1 MKKLVVLILS
11 LAFSLSAF
19 ADKMDLDTHTSL
31 INKLADIIGFTDE
44 SASKQNMMVRL
55 ADLHSE
61 RARLYAMENE
71 GKGEAT
77 YKKEIESDRRT
88 ALSLYEKS
96 FKKADKKYL
105 GAILLQRAQLHQLL
119 GEQKQSKALFEQIIK
134 ERKNYDSDIVAE
146 AFIEAGDF
154 EYNSGNFKTALKDFN
169 SALAIKNAPRRSY
182 AKYRVAW
189 GQYHSGNTN
198 TAITL
203 MIKLLRDPN
212 SFKRT
217 DGSKDASFQEEASR
231 DLATFYARKNIDA
244 KDIDTLIEL
253 TPANIR
259 EGNLTYLANELDRA
273 GKKKSSLQVWA
284 IIGSQKQNGDDKIEG
299 QIKIARI
306 QYDLNKKDDTVK
318 EIKIAAK
325 MLKEDCEN
333 EQNCKTLEQL
343 LRKLITDWGK
353 AEERNPSEQLVQ
365 AYTIY
370 TNNFS
375 DIEVNYWAG
384 IAAQKR
390 KQYAE
395 AFNFYKNAVELSN
408 EYIRGKD
415 LKTQDRSVKNIFE
428 GSLLGAIEV
437 AEQSKIIELRDQSY
451 VQYLK
456 YNPEGEKALEVQYQM
471 AQVLLEKGD
480 NENAAL
486 KFKEIA
492 LTNKK
497 GAQSIK
503 DKAADLSLD
512 TLVVLKDDEKLES
525 WAYEFAQKIPKRR
538 SEFLVIARKSTLNQ
552 AAKAINSSQ
561 PDSELEKQY
570 NKLAKTDLSKASS
583 AEKISFYKHRT
594 LISYKIKNLD
604 ALIGS
609 SLLTLRQK
617 GISEKDK
624 NEALTQLAWAYEM
637 KFDFKNAFITFKKI
651 SPEKNSVD
659 EHVLKL
665 GMLSELAGND
675 PTRYYEQFLKISN
688 SRSQKQDVA
697 YSLVRLAKNK
707 TKAFKKYSSI
717 LLGNMKLYM
726 QAGMF
731 AFEEKNSES
740 LKKELLSKRGSS
752 NTFDGQLME
761 RIDALKDMQ
770 KDITKLAKHKL
781 RSSGPK
787 NLKNSIKER
796 LNLITKLERQAD
808 KSIKKK
814 DFTLQLVSLSNLS
827 YENKR
832 LAQDILKLP
841 IPRGLNAQQKIQ
853 YKSLIENQVAPY
865 IQKSK
870 ALLAKTDE
878 LWNQKEDS
886 SIIDIMDLSTQSHS
900 PGHKLAQDELK
911 AVNQVAKR
919 LNYTSLTLTK
929 KWQLRQKLS
938 QELSHVR
945 TLVSKNPFDSGY
957 LEKMKEIET
966 RLNRG
971 PMVAY
976 LDARLAKLKTGG
988 RN

>member
-31 INKLADIIGFTDE
+31 INKLTEIIGFTDE
-44 SASKQNMMVRL
+44 SASKQNMLVRL

-61 RARLYAMENE
+61 RARLYAMQDE

-77 YKKEIESDRRT
+77 YKKEIEADRRT

-96 FKKADKKYL
+96 FKKADKQYL
-105 GAILLQRAQLHQLL
+105 GLILLQRAQLHQLL
-119 GEQKQSKALFEQIIK
+119 GEEKKSKALFEQIIK
-134 ERKNYDSDIVAE
+134 ERKKYSAEIVAE

-154 EYNSGNFKTALKDFN
+154 EYNSGNFKKALKDFN

-189 GQYHSGNTN
+189 GQFHSGNTN
-198 TAITL
+198 IAIKQMVT
-203 MIKLLRDPN
+203 LLRDPN

-231 DLATFYARKNIDA
+231 DLATFYARKNITA

-253 TPANIR
+253 TPANNR

-273 GKKKSSLQVWA
+273 GKKRSSLQVWA
-284 IIGSQKQNGDDKIEG
+284 IIGSQKQNGEDKIEG
-299 QIKIARI
+299 QIKIAKI
-306 QYDLNKKDDTVK
+306 QYDLNKKTETVK

-353 AEERNPSEQLVQ
+353 AEERQPSEQLIS
-365 AYTIY
+365 AYSIY
-370 TNNFS
+370 TSNFP

-390 KQYAE
+390 KQYKE
-395 AFNFYKNAVELSN
+395 SFTFYKNAAELSN
-408 EYIRGKD
+408 EYIHSKD
-415 LKTQDRSVKNIFE
+415 LKTQDRSIHKIFE

-437 AEQSKIIELRDQSY
+437 AELSKIIELRDQSY

-456 YNPEGEKALEVQYQM
+456 LNPNGEKALEVQYQM

-480 NENAAL
+480 NENAAI

-492 LTNKK
+492 LTNKA
-497 GAQSIK
+497 GPQSIK

-512 TLVVLKDDEKLES
+512 TLVLLKEDEKLEA
-525 WAYEFAQKIPKRR
+525 WANEFAQKLPKRR
-538 SEFLVIARKSTLNQ
+538 NEFLVIARKSTLNQ

-561 PDSELEKQY
+561 PDSELQRQY
-570 NKLAKTDLSKASS
+570 GKLVKTDLSKAS
-583 AEKISFYKHRT
+583 AEERVSFYKHRI
-594 LISYKIKNLD
+594 LIAYKIKNLD

-609 SLLTLRQK
+609 ALLTLREK
-617 GISEKDK
+617 HISEKDK
-624 NEALTQLAWAYEM
+624 NDALTQLAWAYEM
-637 KFDFKNAFITFKKI
+637 KFDFKNALATFKKI
-651 SPEKNSVD
+651 TPERGNID
-659 EHVLKL
+659 DHALKM
-665 GMLSELAGND
+665 GMLSELAGKD
-675 PTRYYEQFLKISN
+675 ATKYYEQFLQVSN
-688 SRSQKQDVA
+688 NRSQKQDVA

-707 TKAFKKYSSI
+707 TRAFRKYDSI

-731 AFEEKNSES
+731 AYEEKRSES

-752 NTFDGQLME
+752 NTFDGQLLE
-761 RIDALKDMQ
+761 RIDALRDMQ
-770 KDITKLAKHKL
+770 KDITKLSRHKL
-781 RSSGPK
+781 RSNGPK
-787 NLKNSIKER
+787 NLRNSIKER
-796 LNLITKLERQAD
+796 LNLISKVERHAD
-808 KSIKKK
+808 RAIRKK
-814 DFTLQLVSLSNLS
+814 DFTLQLVALSNLS

-832 LAQDILKLP
+832 LAQDILRLP
-841 IPRGLNAQQKIQ
+841 MPRGLNAQQKTQ
-853 YKSLIENQVAPY
+853 YKALIENQIAPY
-865 IQKSK
+865 NQKSK
-870 ALLAKTDE
+870 VLLSKTDE
-878 LWNQKEDS
+878 LWNSKEDS

-900 PGHKLAQDELK
+900 PGYKLAQEELK

-938 QELSHVR
+938 QELNSVR